1 MNVTENHS
9 VDGLLTR
16 SKVMDGEDLTTR
28 NTLRLSSGYLVLCVY
43 SVGLRGDEIVK
54 EFIALD
60 LSVG

>member
-1 MNVTENHS
+1 
-9 VDGLLTR
+9 
-16 SKVMDGEDLTTR
+16 MDGEDLTTR